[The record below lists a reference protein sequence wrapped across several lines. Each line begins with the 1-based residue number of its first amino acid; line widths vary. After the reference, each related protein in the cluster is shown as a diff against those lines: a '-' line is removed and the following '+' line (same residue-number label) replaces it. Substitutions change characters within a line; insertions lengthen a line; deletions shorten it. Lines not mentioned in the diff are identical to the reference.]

1 MSIVFYIQINS
12 IGLPT
17 LSVSIV
23 SYTLR
28 RHAGLQID
36 SIGLPALNVS
46 IVFYML
52 QDTDGL
58 HCIAHIERFYV
69 VLHALEATY

>member
-1 MSIVFYIQINS
+1 MQ
-12 IGLPT
+12 LEPT
-17 LSVSIV
+17 LNVPIV
-23 SYTLR
+23 PYTVWR
-28 RHAGLQID
+28 YARLQID